1 MKQSAVSFKKGKLTE
16 EPAQKGHELRIGGEL
31 LSDKAPK
38 ESATMEHP
46 SRSCSKPRERS
57 GRAGSSAGMIR
68 D

>member
-1 MKQSAVSFKKGKLTE
+1 MKQSAVSLKKGKLTE
-16 EPAQKGHELRIGGEL
+16 EQAKKGHELRMGGEL

-46 SRSCSKPRERS
+46 SSSCSKPRESS
-57 GRAGSSAGMIR
+57 GRRGSSAGMIR